1 MVAKILELLGEDNVL
16 GYNIGC
22 AFSKTVANSTLGARA
37 AAQRLKFVVPSFHGH
52 THNRPCQLDFH
63 PQYIPT
69 LGIEDFE
76 TCERCFSLSNSLA
89 PTTRLATK
97 FHRQQAIEAHFDF
110 HDQDK
115 YAALSMS
122 STPMY
127 MPIFPLLTSHKIGT
141 FIYDNYQQS
150 VEIIAMNTP
159 IVMQACLDLDIDIQ
173 DFDRNLDDEHTYLAN
188 LKIDPLANTLHLDYV
203 KAIDHLTKSR

>member
-1 MVAKILELLGEDNVL
+1 MVARMLELLGLDNVL
-16 GYNIGC
+16 GYDIGC
-22 AFSKTVANSTLGARA
+22 AFQKTVASSTLGPRA

-52 THNRPCQLDFH
+52 AHNRPCQLQYH
-63 PQYIPT
+63 PQYIPS

-97 FHRQQAIEAHFDF
+97 FHRQQAIEAHFEF
-110 HDQDK
+110 QDQDK
-115 YAALSMS
+115 YAALSKS
-122 STPMY
+122 LPCILCLS
-127 MPIFPLLTSHKIGT
+127 LTWYGIGT
-141 FIYDNYQQS
+141 FISNNYHQALDIIAVNVPVVEKACLELDIS
-150 VEIIAMNTP
+150 VE
-159 IVMQACLDLDIDIQ
+159 
-173 DFDRNLDDEHTYLAN
+173 DFDKNLDDERDYLAN